1 MGVAS
6 TCHRRYNIEKS
17 IREAAMRRIYY
28 IGDSTVAFNKIA
40 TYPQTG
46 MSQGLP
52 LYLKD
57 DVQVISLAKNGRS
70 TKSFL
75 DEGLFVPAQEGMQA
89 GDFLFIQFGHNDE
102 KDDPARHTDPYGSY
116 QEHLNFYIDEA
127 RAKGAHPV
135 LITPIARRLFDEQGQ
150 FTPGSHGDYPEAMRH
165 LGARLQVPVADL
177 TSITEAFLA
186 QLGDEPSKPLFVW
199 PKDNTH
205 LKAEGAV
212 RMAGFLAAELSRL
225 GGIYADLLE
234 TE

>member
-1 MGVAS
+1 
-6 TCHRRYNIEKS
+6 
-17 IREAAMRRIYY
+17 MRQIYY
-28 IGDSTVAFNKIA
+28 IGDSTVAYNKIH

-75 DEGLFVPAQEGMQA
+75 DEGLFVPAQQGLQP

-102 KDDPARHTDPYGSY
+102 KEDPARHTDPNGSFRDN
-116 QEHLNFYIDEA
+116 LCFFIREA
-127 RAKGAHPV
+127 RSRGAYPM
-135 LITPIARRLFDEQGQ
+135 LITPIARRLFDERGD
-150 FTPGSHGDYPEAMRH
+150 FLPGSHGAYPEAMRQVG
-165 LGARLQVPVADL
+165 LQQQVPVADL
-177 TSITEAFLA
+177 TALTEAFLA
-186 QLGDEPSKPLFVW
+186 KLGDEPSKPLFVW

-212 RMAGFLAAELSRL
+212 RMAGFLAAELERF

-234 TE
+234 KEPQE